1 MKILDLA
8 HALDIVLYRLF
19 VTDSKKM
26 LYHLTKSIVLFVLKR
41 IQKSFKANNISST

>member
-8 HALDIVLYRLF
+8 HALDIVSISIYRLF

-26 LYHLTKSIVLFVLKR
+26 LYHLTKSIVLFVLQR
-41 IQKSFKANNISST
+41 IQKIIQSK

>member
-8 HALDIVLYRLF
+8 HALISYYRLF

-26 LYHLTKSIVLFVLKR
+26 LYHLTKSIALFVLQR
-41 IQKSFKANNISST
+41 IQKIIQSK